1 MKIKKAKGRE
11 CWRLLARVG
20 FIGVLLFVF
29 FSFFSVERIEGDD
42 LSPNYKDG
50 DLVLRNKVGN
60 ETYLLLRIRGFDD

>member
-20 FIGVLLFVF
+20 IIGVLLVVF
-29 FSFFSVERIEGDD
+29 FSFFSFERIEGDNS
-42 LSPNYKDG
+42 SPNYKDG
-50 DLVLRNKVGN
+50 DLVLRNRVGD